1 MSARVVIMTE
11 EESMTA
17 FLRQVLPVA
26 FPERVQNVDWL
37 IIQHRGKS
45 ELEASI
51 ARKIRAWREP
61 HVRFLIARDND
72 GADCKALKARLV
84 LLLPDPPLPP
94 CRVRI
99 VCQQL
104 ESWLLGDPD
113 ALAAAYPQAG
123 RHPSFRS
130 WTRLDPDGLPNAAEL
145 VHHLTRTRAKVTR
158 ADAVARHMDP
168 ARNRSRSFRVFMEG
182 LEALLA

>member
-1 MSARVVIMTE
+1 MNARVAIMTE

-17 FLRQVLPVA
+17 FLRHVLPVV

-37 IIQHRGKS
+37 MIQHRGKS
-45 ELEASI
+45 ELEASM

-61 HVRFLIARDND
+61 HSRFLIARDND

-84 LLLPDPPLPP
+84 SLLPDPPLPP
-94 CRVRI
+94 YRVRI

-113 ALAAAYPQAG
+113 ALAAAYPQAR

-130 WTRLDPDGLPNAAEL
+130 WTRPDPDKLPNAAEL
-145 VHHLTRTRAKVTR
+145 IHHLTGTRAKVTR
-158 ADAVARHMDP
+158 ADAIARYMDP
-168 ARNRSRSFRVFMEG
+168 ARNRSRSFRVFLEG
-182 LEALLA
+182 MEALLA